1 MSPVHQPPRGP
12 LKANDLSTSGA
23 LDAHHKPGHP
33 SALVSAN
40 TADGTNDLI
49 NLQFDPGD
57 NPPAAGAELPARHGL
72 NWGPGD
78 FGKHLS
84 VMRAAA
90 FVHMLIKRQLTKMIK
105 EHRQR
110 LAVRGTKYCPPDLIP
125 ATIPL

>member
-1 MSPVHQPPRGP
+1 MTGVMSPVHQPPRGP
-12 LKANDLSTSGA
+12 LKADDLSTSGA

-33 SALVSAN
+33 GALVSAN

-110 LAVRGTKYCPPDLIP
+110 LAVRGTKY
-125 ATIPL
+125 